1 MADEKE
7 QTAPAKDDQAVINIA
22 PMKNVQYDNLWW
34 GILVVYLL
42 LFLSTGFIAFF
53 ERDINPAL
61 DITSDNLAANLTD
74 EATKSFVME
83 TLRTEAAEHK
93 KRADLASQSFNVVL
107 GALLGFLSASAVTRV
122 SAWKDGAS
130 PGQ

>member
-7 QTAPAKDDQAVINIA
+7 QAAPAKEDQTVINIA
-22 PMKNVQYDNLWW
+22 PMKNVQYDKLWW
-34 GILVVYLL
+34 GILVVYMV
-42 LFLSTGFIAFF
+42 LFISTGFIAFF
-53 ERDINPAL
+53 ERDVNPAL

-74 EATKSFVME
+74 ESTKNFVME

-107 GALLGFLSASAVTRV
+107 GALLGFLSASAARRF
-122 SAWKDGAS
+122 SEGSGD
-130 PGQ
+130 

>member
-7 QTAPAKDDQAVINIA
+7 QATPAKDDETVIKIA

-34 GILVVYLL
+34 GIMLVYLL

-53 ERDINPAL
+53 ERDVNPAL
-61 DITSDNLAANLTD
+61 DIANDNLAANLTD
-74 EATKSFVME
+74 ESTKNFVME

-107 GALLGFLSASAVTRV
+107 GALLGFLSASAARRF
-122 SAWKDGAS
+122 SERSGE
-130 PGQ
+130 

>member
-7 QTAPAKDDQAVINIA
+7 QTPPAKDDQTVISIA
-22 PMKNVQYDNLWW
+22 PMKSVQYDNLWW
-34 GILVVYLL
+34 GILVVYML

-53 ERDINPAL
+53 ERDVNPAL
-61 DITSDNLAANLTD
+61 DITNDNLAANLTD
-74 EATKSFVME
+74 ESTKTFVME

-107 GALLGFLSASAVTRV
+107 GALLGFLSASAARRF
-122 SAWKDGAS
+122 SERSDS
-130 PGQ
+130 